1 MKPSGLAT
9 PDERHELVG
18 IYKYKEY
25 TKILKGGVL
34 GMATRAVFPLGR
46 GRTMSVESP
55 SDYTNCTTSGR
66 YWSSK
71 KTRERNRGLLTVCD
85 SQSRFSTGGEKTKS
99 AKCSP
104 DWTKHT
110 LSGWN

>member
-1 MKPSGLAT
+1 M
-9 PDERHELVG
+9 
-18 IYKYKEY
+18 
-25 TKILKGGVL
+25 LKGGVP
-34 GMATRAVFPLGR
+34 GMAARAIFLLGR
-46 GRTMSVESP
+46 GRTMLAEFP

-85 SQSRFSTGGEKTKS
+85 SQSQFSTGEEKTKS
-99 AKCSP
+99 KKCLP